1 MVDSRGFLLRAN
13 LILRQL
19 YPNIMMYQRRR
30 LRRQLPF
37 ALYIAS
43 AAPPPY
49 RDGTVTGKQYFLQL
63 QNQKNNASFNI
74 DP

>member
-30 LRRQLPF
+30 LRRRMPF

-43 AAPPPY
+43 AAPY